1 MSISLAAKRKT
12 FNAFNLHYEKNIKNL
27 PDGTVFY
34 MNRLAVLLN
43 VTPLTISRHIAKK
56 SFPNAYL
63 SHGRVS
69 TKPMWHIPIR
79 DVHEYMK
86 ELKLVVKDIPEQ

>member
-1 MSISLAAKRKT
+1 MNNRLAAKRKT
-12 FNAFNLHYEKNIKNL
+12 YKAIMPFYEKNIKNL
-27 PDGTVFY
+27 PADTVFY
-34 MNRLAVLLN
+34 MNRLAVLLEVN
-43 VTPLTISRHIAKK
+43 PLTISRYIAKK
-56 SFPNAYL
+56 AFPNAYL

-79 DVHEYMK
+79 DVHEYIN